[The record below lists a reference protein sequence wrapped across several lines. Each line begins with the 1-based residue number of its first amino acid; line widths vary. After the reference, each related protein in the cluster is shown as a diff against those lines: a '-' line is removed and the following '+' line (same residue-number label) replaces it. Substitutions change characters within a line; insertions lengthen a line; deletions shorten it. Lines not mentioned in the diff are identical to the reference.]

1 MDVMKTFPDGHFDLA
16 IVDPPYSDDSPE
28 GAVDLPRLVRL
39 AAEASMRASEAEDVA
54 RSCYYTDPE
63 MRRYA
68 AAEMRK
74 ERAESRSLFALANIQ
89 AQATQPEE
97 KR

>member
-1 MDVMKTFPDGHFDLA
+1 MS
-16 IVDPPYSDDSPE
+16 DPIKSDSPD
-28 GAVDLPRLVRL
+28 GAVDLPRFVRL

-63 MRRYA
+63 MSRYA

-74 ERAESRSLFALANIQ
+74 ERAESRSLFALANTN
-89 AQATQPEE
+89 ALAAPTENE
-97 KR
+97 DGN